1 MKEVREVAEASIK
14 QIADFFLTDGK
25 GGKRVG
31 SLTEFSAEWKTLD
44 DASKDQ
50 IKKGIGDGT
59 LTY

>member
-1 MKEVREVAEASIK
+1 MAEASIK